1 MKAAGYTTLHDPDF
15 APSPMTFLDLTIGG
29 QVANLAGR
37 IRAAEH
43 SEDATAALTELVA
56 PGDGVLPATIA
67 VLEAAADFFA
77 GLGDQADPAHAARI
91 RYLAEKIDT
100 VTIEISS
107 YRSAL
112 ADRHTAHPL
121 RPSCAGVETSEREA
135 SVICSCPPLPP
146 PPSAR
151 RGR

>member
-1 MKAAGYTTLHDPDF
+1 MKAAGYTTQHDPDF

-29 QVANLAGR
+29 QVENLAAK
-37 IRAAEH
+37 IRTAEH

-56 PGDGVLPATIA
+56 PGDGVLPAAIS

-77 GLGDQADPAHAARI
+77 GLGDEADPAHAARI

-100 VTIEISS
+100 ITIEVSA
-107 YRSAL
+107 YRNAL
-112 ADRHTAHPL
+112 GDRHTAHPL

-135 SVICSCPPLPP
+135 SVVCSCPPLPP
-146 PPSAR
+146 APPVR